1 MDTTLNS
8 LLRLY
13 EQAGDRIYAGEAVTQ
28 LAHAWQCGRLAEKSG
43 ANAALQL
50 ASWLHDVG
58 HLMSDAAGTPTL
70 RGQDDRHETE
80 GAQCLL
86 PIFGPS
92 VAEPIRLH
100 VQAKRYLV
108 SMREAYAKKL
118 TPDSIRSL
126 HLQGGPMNATACAQ
140 FEAEPFFSDAVKL
153 RVWDDLAKKS
163 GWFEDTPQAALDH
176 LASLMVK
183 VQSQRVTQI

>member
-1 MDTTLNS
+1 MDTTLNA
-8 LLRLY
+8 LLQLY
-13 EQAGDRIYAGEAVTQ
+13 DQAGDRMYAGEAVTQ

-43 ANAALQL
+43 ANAGLQL
-50 ASWLHDVG
+50 ASWLHDIG
-58 HLMSDAAGTPTL
+58 HLMSAAPGTPTL
-70 RGQDDRHETE
+70 RGEDDRHEAL
-80 GAQCLL
+80 GAQLL
-86 PIFGPS
+86 MPIFGPS

-108 SMREAYAKKL
+108 GMRESYAKKL

-126 HLQGGPMNATACAQ
+126 QLQGGPMDAVACAQ
-140 FEAEPFFSDAVKL
+140 FETEPFFFDAVKL

-163 GWFEDTPQAALDH
+163 GWFEDTPEAALGH

-183 VQSQRVTQI
+183 VKAQCVTQI